1 MPSQHAYCTT
11 DSMTWTPGT
20 SVSGPQEASPKRSV
34 AMSSSKRTRASR
46 PTLGIRYGSRLGDE
60 LMNWAIFEPNE
71 PMDCEHE
78 EIEPEDPDLVRV
90 LADYALTLG

>member
-1 MPSQHAYCTT
+1 LTA
-11 DSMTWTPGT
+11 
-20 SVSGPQEASPKRSV
+20 ASALLTV
-34 AMSSSKRTRASR
+34 AGLRLRTLWR
-46 PTLGIRYGSRLGDE
+46 
-60 LMNWAIFEPNE
+60 AIFEPNE

>member
-1 MPSQHAYCTT
+1 M
-11 DSMTWTPGT
+11 
-20 SVSGPQEASPKRSV
+20 
-34 AMSSSKRTRASR
+34 RTLWR
-46 PTLGIRYGSRLGDE
+46 
-60 LMNWAIFEPNE
+60 AIFEPNE